1 MSANDLADALPPVC
15 PTCGSDTP
23 TTYFGSCLDNQHST
37 IFDPRLPLDPWHAYM
52 AELAHLRRQVDSLNA
67 YVGVGQELLQKAE
80 AKVRVQGERL
90 DTRRAA
96 IGETGDIGWLA
107 SACLDEAM
115 ACQQIGG
122 FGETVGVLSQAAV
135 AFQRIAAAVP
145 QDPEEGRA

>member
-1 MSANDLADALPPVC
+1 MTTIEATADVQRRIAERDALERRRARAL
-15 PTCGSDTP
+15 T
-23 TTYFGSCLDNQHST
+23 
-37 IFDPRLPLDPWHAYM
+37 
-52 AELAHLRRQVDSLNA
+52 LAVI
-67 YVGVGQELLQKAE
+67 E
-80 AKVRVQGERL
+80 AKVRVQGEQL
-90 DTRRAA
+90 DTLRAA
-96 IGETGDIGWLA
+96 IGETGDIEWLA